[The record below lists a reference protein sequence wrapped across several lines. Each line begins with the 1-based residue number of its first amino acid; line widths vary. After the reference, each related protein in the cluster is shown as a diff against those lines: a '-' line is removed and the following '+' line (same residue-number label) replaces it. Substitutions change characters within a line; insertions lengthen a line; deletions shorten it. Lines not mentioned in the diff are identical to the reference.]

1 MICVF
6 NSYSTLIKNGSDP
19 AKVMKSKRYIERL
32 KHKIEGINKR
42 RLAQQE
48 RGERKRSKSSAE
60 RQKLELARLENEKN
74 AALYPPHSPHSLLE
88 NPPLCL

>member
-48 RGERKRSKSSAE
+48 RGEWKRFNSSTE
-60 RQKLELARLENEKN
+60 RQKMELARLENEKN
-74 AALYPPHSPHSLLE
+74 AALYPPPA
-88 NPPLCL
+88 PPPF